1 MAEHPLLKDQFNPN
15 SIAQLADIFVDIE
28 PQFQRQQFIAAALA
42 GLEKLELKDRVQ
54 QVIHALAQVLPDDF
68 AAAAPM
74 LIQAGQRLVIAD
86 NSAGWNHYLAWP
98 LIDYVSRYG
107 QQHNAVALP
116 ALAKLTPLFTAEFA
130 IRPWVKNQFEA
141 VYPQLQ
147 SWTQHEDPHLR
158 RLASEAVRPR
168 LPWAEH
174 LAALKSDP
182 RPIIPLLE
190 QLKDDDSDYV
200 RKSVANNLNDIS
212 KDHPE
217 LLLDLCERW
226 LTDSPSAPCKWIVRR
241 GLRTLVKQGNRQAL
255 ALLGYQQDLQFS
267 EKIFEVDKTV
277 LRAGDTITLQ
287 LSLSSAMTQ
296 KQPLKI
302 DYALIYPLQQGKTG
316 RKIFSWTER
325 QLSPEQVI
333 SLTKRHLFTA
343 LSTRRLRSGKHHLKL
358 LINGQCYARQTI
370 ELIV

>member
-15 SIAQLADIFVDIE
+15 SIKQLADIFVEIE
-28 PQFQRQQFIAAALA
+28 PQFHRQQFIAAALA

-68 AAAAPM
+68 ASAAPL
-74 LIQAGQRLVIAD
+74 LIQAGQRLVTAD

-116 ALAKLTPLFTAEFA
+116 ALEKLTPLFTAEFA
-130 IRPWVKNQFEA
+130 IRPWVQHQFEI

-147 SWTQHEDPHLR
+147 RWTQHKDPHLR

-217 LLLDLCERW
+217 LVIDLCEQW
-226 LTDSPSAPCKWIVRR
+226 LKNNPSAPCEWIVRR
-241 GLRTLVKQGNRQAL
+241 GLRTLLKQGNSQAL
-255 ALLGYQQDLQFS
+255 ALLGYQHDLQFS
-267 EKIFEVDKTV
+267 QLVFELDKKIVK
-277 LRAGDTITLQ
+277 AGEAITLQ
-287 LSLSSAMTQ
+287 LSLVAAMTE

-302 DYALIYPLQQGKTG
+302 DYGLIYPLQQGKTG
-316 RKIFSWTER
+316 SKIFSWSER
-325 QLSPEQVI
+325 QLSPEQGI
-333 SLTKRHLFTA
+333 SLTKRHVFTA
-343 LSTRRLRSGKHHLKL
+343 LSTRRLRAGRHHLEL